1 MERRFTMNDFEQSL
15 KEQADDFRMIPSKR
29 VWHGIYN
36 DLHPGRRWP
45 SVSMSFL
52 LIFTLLFIGYLNT
65 HDKSQQSGLAKISSS
80 GGQNKTNRGIAGN
93 ILNKQLNTPLIN
105 NENRNSNYLTAI
117 GDEFGS
123 IKLNSGMEVTND
135 QNITST
141 NNEIPDKSRIASD
154 DPESSA
160 YERNIILL
168 PFASISI
175 HLLNSTILIDKISID
190 NLGKQEVAS
199 AMNDKPMLQKSDGLF
214 GFDNPEIIQPVDQN
228 SFDLNNLSIQK
239 DLSANKKIDIGIGV
253 NKKRN
258 LHKKATN
265 TSRNNI
271 NQTDLAYF
279 GTPHM
284 STVSFKGQPIN
295 PPSNINFSSSLTVN
309 QKKYNVLHYQAF
321 GFETGAQL
329 NYRFAKR
336 LALTAGFQITY
347 SGYNIISNEV
357 HPIFATL
364 YLNDPSSG
372 STYSKNYISH
382 YGDGTGEASVSLR
395 NYSLQASIPVGL
407 KYELWGND
415 KIQLNAAATLAPS
428 LLIKGNAFVLSSDG
442 NSYVN
447 DPTLLRKWNMSS
459 NFGLSLSFKSNK
471 FRWQIGPDLRYQW
484 LSTYIK
490 GYPIQEH
497 LIDYGIRIAISR

>member
-1 MERRFTMNDFEQSL
+1 MNDFERSL
-15 KEQADDFRMIPSKR
+15 KEQADEFRMIPSKR

-45 SVSMSFL
+45 SITMSFL

-65 HDKSQQSGLAKISSS
+65 HDKFQLSRLAKISSS
-80 GGQNKTNRGIAGN
+80 GGQNKTNPGLDVN
-93 ILNKQLNTPLIN
+93 ILNKQLNSPLIN
-105 NENRNSNYLTAI
+105 NETRNSNYLAAI
-117 GDEFGS
+117 DDEFGS
-123 IKLNSGMEVTND
+123 IKSNSAIEVTND
-135 QNITST
+135 HNNTSA
-141 NNEIPDKSRIASD
+141 NNKIQDKGRIASD
-154 DPESSA
+154 NPELSA

-175 HLLNSTILIDKISID
+175 HLLNSTILGDKISID
-190 NLGKQEVAS
+190 NLGSQDVAS
-199 AMNDKPMLQKSDGLF
+199 AMNEPMLQKSDGLF
-214 GFDNPEIIQPVDQN
+214 GLDNPEIIQPIDQN

-239 DLSANKKIDIGIGV
+239 DLSASKKIDIGIGV

-258 LHKKATN
+258 LRKKPTN

-279 GTPHM
+279 VTPHM

-321 GFETGAQL
+321 GFETGAQV

-336 LALTAGFQITY
+336 LALTAGFQISY
-347 SGYNIISNEV
+347 SGYNLISNEV
-357 HPIFATL
+357 HPTFATL

-372 STYSKNYISH
+372 STYAKNYISH

-415 KIQLNAAATLAPS
+415 KIQLNAAATFAPS

-442 NSYVN
+442 NNYVN

-459 NFGLSLSFKSNK
+459 NFGLSLSFRSNK

-490 GYPIQEH
+490 GYPVQEH